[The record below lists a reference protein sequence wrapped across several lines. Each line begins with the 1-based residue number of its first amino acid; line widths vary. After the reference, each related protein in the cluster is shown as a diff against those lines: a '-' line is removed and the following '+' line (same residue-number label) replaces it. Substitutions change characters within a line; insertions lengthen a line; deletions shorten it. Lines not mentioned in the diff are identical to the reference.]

1 MTPEKKVEQQIISWC
16 FVKKW
21 SVDVFESK
29 ATFSAASGS
38 YKRSKSMRVGTP
50 DILGC
55 DDKGHAVFIELKAPK
70 KEDVCRI
77 EQREFLLRKIKAG
90 AFACVVSSATQLNE
104 LYSEW
109 SSNKSKEFLESK
121 LPKKVLVRGKVINL
135 YPLVSQT
142 A

>member
-1 MTPEKKVEQQIISWC
+1 MTPEKKVEQQIMSWC

-21 SVDVFESK
+21 SIDVFDSK
-29 ATFSAASGS
+29 ATFSVASGS

-90 AFACVVSSATQLNE
+90 AFACVVSSSTQLNE

-109 SSNKSKEFLESK
+109 SKNKSKEYLENM
-121 LPKKVLVRGKVINL
+121 LPKKVMVRGKVINL

-142 A
+142 L